1 MLFSTLVL
9 AISAAE
15 QLSVG
20 RSNTSALLENGL
32 IRAPEDRMVMLD
44 PRCLGWIGGVHLST
58 SVLSKLFRGLF
69 CLPREWVDPLTD
81 GNVYLVE
88 FISSLGW

>member
-58 SVLSKLFRGLF
+58 SVLSKLFRGLCAGRSKRF
-69 CLPREWVDPLTD
+69 AFLESGLT
-81 GNVYLVE
+81 L
-88 FISSLGW
+88 